1 MPRLAYS
8 ATTLMHPALE
18 ELEVC
23 TQVKAMGHRD
33 VLGRLLQLKYNNE
46 WVLSASEGQTRKE
59 RIESCPLY
67 ERITGT
73 LGFLLWE
80 G

>member
-1 MPRLAYS
+1 
-8 ATTLMHPALE
+8 MHPALE

-23 TQVKAMGHRD
+23 AQVKDMGHRD

-46 WVLSASEGQTRKE
+46 WVLSASEGQARKE

-73 LGFLLWE
+73 LGFLLWD